1 MLEVVLSNQFKRDL
15 KRAVRRGRDIA
26 LLEKIVNRLAER
38 RPLPESNRDHL
49 LTGNWSG
56 YRECH
61 IQPDWLLIYK
71 VSEDE
76 LLLLLMRTGTHTDLF
91 DD

>member
-1 MLEVVLSNQFKRDL
+1 MLEVVLSNQFRRDL
-15 KRAVRRGRDIA
+15 KRAVWRGRDIA
-26 LLEKIVNRLAER
+26 LLEKIVNNLAER
-38 RPLPESNRDHL
+38 RPLPESNRDHS

-71 VSEDE
+71 VSDDE
-76 LLLLLMRTGTHTDLF
+76 LLLLLMRTGTHADLF
-91 DD
+91 DN

>member
-1 MLEVVLSNQFKRDL
+1 MLEVVLSNQFRRDL

-26 LLEKIVNRLAER
+26 LLEKIVNNLAER
-38 RPLPESNRDHL
+38 RPLPESNRDHS

-71 VSEDE
+71 VSDDE
-76 LLLLLMRTGTHTDLF
+76 LLLLLMRTGTHADLF
-91 DD
+91 DN

>member
-1 MLEVVLSNQFKRDL
+1 MLEVVLSNQFRRDL

-26 LLEKIVNRLAER
+26 LLEKIVNNLAER
-38 RPLPESNRDHL
+38 RPLPESNRDHS

-71 VSEDE
+71 VSGDE
-76 LLLLLMRTGTHTDLF
+76 LLLLLMRTGTHADLF
-91 DD
+91 DN

>member
-1 MLEVVLSNQFKRDL
+1 MLEVVLSNQFRRDL
-15 KRAVRRGRDIA
+15 KRAVRRGRDIS
-26 LLEKIVNRLAER
+26 LLEKIVNNLAER
-38 RPLPESNRDHL
+38 GPLPESNRDHS

-71 VSEDE
+71 VSDDE
-76 LLLLLMRTGTHTDLF
+76 LLLLLMRTGTHADFF
-91 DD
+91 DN